1 MNEMSINFPLVDGSS
16 LPLQYSSCKELIE
29 LIIGD
34 DIRPPI
40 SSMQINIKTEDGK
53 TIRIGVPNDNSMKIF
68 VEIE

>member
-16 LPLQYSSCKELIE
+16 LPLQYNSCKELIE
-29 LIIGD
+29 LIIGN

-40 SSMQINIKTEDGK
+40 SSMQISIKTEDGK
-53 TIRIGVPNDNSMKIF
+53 KIRIGIPNDDSMKIF